1 MRLQFANGAYSL
13 TAKEIER
20 LIFAANNPRDRVLL
34 LVLCETGI
42 RRFEAS
48 AIAWENID
56 IVRRLL
62 TVRNGKGGK
71 RRVIPI
77 TERLSRELELL
88 AEGARHEAVFYSR
101 QAGSLSVRQVNR
113 IVALAGRRA
122 GIKHPNPRYRD
133 VTCHLL
139 RHTFARLWKSHEGSI
154 ESLSKILGH
163 TSVKTTWDVYGTESW
178 QDVQTNY
185 QTMIARMYHWS
196 DNTRRR

>member
-1 MRLQFANGAYSL
+1 MRHSTTIQSKCNLSESSFERPIPYRMGLIGHARSLWRSVLRTQKRSRANASEGAMRLQFANGAYSL

-77 TERLSRELELL
+77 TERLSRELQLL
-88 AEGARHEAVFYSR
+88 ADGARHEAVFHSR

-113 IVALAGRRA
+113 IVSTIGAHAGVR
-122 GIKHPNPRYRD
+122 HPNPRYRN

-139 RHTFARLWKSHEGSI
+139 RHTFARL
-154 ESLSKILGH
+154 
-163 TSVKTTWDVYGTESW
+163 
-178 QDVQTNY
+178 
-185 QTMIARMYHWS
+185 
-196 DNTRRR
+196 